1 LKITPVKRYDVQ
13 IFKGPKGELT
23 FEKNMSFQKRQRK
36 NHTQFNIKLNKD
48 GKVFTAKNLSEDLYD
63 MFLSKTTNGEIVDP
77 IEDFIIL
84 FSDLH

>member
-1 LKITPVKRYDVQ
+1 MKITPAKNYNIQ
-13 IFKGPKGELT
+13 IYKGTNGELT
-23 FEKNMSFQKRQRK
+23 FEKSRK
-36 NHTQFNIKLNKD
+36 LQMGQNKHHTQYTIKLNKA

-63 MFLSKTTNGEIVDP
+63 MFLSKTTNGEIVDT